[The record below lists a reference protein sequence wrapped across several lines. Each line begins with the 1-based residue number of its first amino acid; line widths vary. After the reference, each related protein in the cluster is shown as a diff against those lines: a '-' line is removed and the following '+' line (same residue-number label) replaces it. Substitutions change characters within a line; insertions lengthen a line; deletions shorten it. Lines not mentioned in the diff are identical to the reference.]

1 MTHRYLPIALI
12 LLLTTVSLSG
22 CIYSREIA
30 QTRRDLERYY
40 PDAEFD
46 RQIIINLGPRSLH
59 TVGWL
64 AGLAPEEEAQMARD
78 YLYEIDRVK
87 VGVYE
92 VERLPD
98 LDEFDPP
105 ALHRFARDGW
115 EVAVKVQEDD
125 EIIWVLYRERYNEV
139 SDLYAIVLNDEDLVL
154 ARVKGHLNTL
164 LEKVMEDQYYLH
176 RFVDEIDFELG
187 FN

>member
-1 MTHRYLPIALI
+1 MTHRFFPIALV
-12 LLLTTVSLSG
+12 LLLTAVTLSG
-22 CIYSREIA
+22 CVYSREIA
-30 QTRRDLERYY
+30 HTRRDLERHY
-40 PDAEFD
+40 PEADFD
-46 RQIIINLGPRSLH
+46 RQIVINLGPRSLH

-87 VGVYE
+87 VGVYK
-92 VERLPD
+92 VESLPD
-98 LDEFDPP
+98 LDDFDPP
-105 ALHRFARDGW
+105 ALRRFARNGW

-139 SDLYAIVLNDEDLVL
+139 SDIYAIVLNDEDLVL

-164 LEKVMEDQYYLH
+164 LEKVMEDQYRLH
-176 RFVDEIDFELG
+176 DFVDEIDLELG